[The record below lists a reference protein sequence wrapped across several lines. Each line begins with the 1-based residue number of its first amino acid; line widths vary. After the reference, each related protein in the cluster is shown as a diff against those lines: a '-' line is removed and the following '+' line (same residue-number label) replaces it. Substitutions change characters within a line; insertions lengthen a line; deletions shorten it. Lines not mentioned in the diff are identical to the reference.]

1 MCLVRALSR
10 RTMALRGVGNVARSA
25 SFYYTFAVPTGDSGR
40 IGNGCAVSAARSL
53 IDGQRYYATSA

>member
-1 MCLVRALSR
+1 
-10 RTMALRGVGNVARSA
+10 MALRGVGNVARSA
-25 SFYYTFAVPTGDSGR
+25 SFYYAFAVPTGDSGR